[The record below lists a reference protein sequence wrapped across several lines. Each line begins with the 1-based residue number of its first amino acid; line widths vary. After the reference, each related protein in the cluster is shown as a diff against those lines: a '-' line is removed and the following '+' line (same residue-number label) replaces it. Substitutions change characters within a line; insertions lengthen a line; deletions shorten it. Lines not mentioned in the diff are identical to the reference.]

1 MTSTTA
7 QAKNTVAETITKRF
21 MDAIVSTGTLP
32 WQKPWKSVFLR
43 NATTGRPYH
52 GVNVMMLALFGRDTD
67 YITFNQ
73 AKERGGMVRKGSKGL
88 PVIYCR
94 TLEKKDKTTG
104 LPIVQDGKPAKYRL
118 LRYSTVFNLSDID
131 GCDALKA
138 KCTARKSQ
146 ITFSPIE
153 ACERLAADLS
163 SPITHGGDRACYIPA
178 IHVINMPARESFHS
192 VEAYYCTLFHEI
204 GHSMSRENGED
215 ISNGFGTE
223 PYAKEEL
230 VAELFANFC
239 LSYAGIDSSLLFNN
253 SLAYLQ
259 NWQKRLADDS
269 GLLISAASKASARFN
284 LLLKRAGLL
293 EDEDIEAEDT
303 AEDSAPETLQPATC
317 NA

>member
-1 MTSTTA
+1 MNTTTT

-21 MDAIVSTGTLP
+21 IDAIISTGTLP
-32 WQKPWKSVFLR
+32 WQKPWKSVAMR
-43 NATTGRPYH
+43 NATTRRPYH
-52 GVNVMMLALFGRDTD
+52 GVNVIMLALFGRDTD

-88 PVIYCR
+88 PVIYCKMMD
-94 TLEKKDKTTG
+94 KKDKTTG
-104 LPIVQDGKPAKYRL
+104 APIMNNGKPAKFPM

-138 KCTARKSQ
+138 KCATSTKQ
-146 ITFSPIE
+146 IDFTPIE
-153 ACERLAADLS
+153 ACERLASDLS
-163 SPITHGGDRACYIPA
+163 APVTHGGGRACYIPA
-178 IHVINMPARESFHS
+178 IHVINMPERDTFNSA
-192 VEAYYCTLFHEI
+192 EAYYCTLFHEI
-204 GHSMSRENGED
+204 GHSMSRDNNED
-215 ISNGFGTE
+215 ISTGFGSE

-259 NWQKRLADDS
+259 NWQKRLSDDS

-293 EDEDIEAEDT
+293 EDEPETTEET
-303 AEDSAPETLQPATC
+303 AE
-317 NA
+317 